1 MHLFLSLLLA
11 FVPSS
16 TSFFPLLHCCIL
28 FRASGPPLLSVYLST
43 YSPLP
48 FPVHLHRHFA
58 DFPKTAA
65 LRTIILNHA
74 LAPDIAVF
82 LDLQALL
89 RVRRLAK
96 ESRLY
101 QRQLCSEI
109 ATEITRR
116 KVEQDKIEKE
126 EELELAMRIEDEA
139 AELFEANFPGAS
151 WERMEAGYY
160 PQAFFPPPLYWIG
173 LARRR
178 HETRA
183 RLGRPC
189 AMTEELHR
197 IGGI

>member
-1 MHLFLSLLLA
+1 MYRVLLYY
-11 FVPSS
+11 
-16 TSFFPLLHCCIL
+16 
-28 FRASGPPLLSVYLST
+28 LSVCQLVVVAT

-48 FPVHLHRHFA
+48 FPAQAHRHFA

-116 KVEQDKIEKE
+116 KVEQDMIEKE

-139 AELFEANFPGAS
+139 
-151 WERMEAGYY
+151 RRYY

-183 RLGRPC
+183 RMGRPC